1 MIFMKKFLGL
11 LLATSVLMSSF
22 SAFAAG
28 EAAFTD
34 ISDAKYSWAKPYIE
48 EMAKGGYIAGY
59 EDNTYRPDNMVTKLE
74 TIVLFSRAMGAKKST
89 NADAVEL
96 ALDKYSRVIKK
107 ANLNFGEEEVAYMLY
122 RGALTEEDVTLYLAD
137 GKASLAMSRQEAA
150 AIITKAMCA
159 DEAARSELLID
170 MDYTDAKSIDSDYAQ
185 YVFYVSENGIMNGM
199 DDGSF
204 GPEANVLRSQI
215 AAMLY
220 RTVDK
225 MNLYIETVLVPE
237 IDAKVNNITILDEQ
251 NESIKI
257 GYEETTRFFA
267 SGEEIS
273 DTEFVSSSR
282 AMLTYI
288 NNALVFVDMYDR
300 VVDETIKGIYQGAFV
315 EEGITTITFKPSNQT
330 TAVEYEALNGAQV
343 VNQDGSLVSFK
354 NITAGSYVEIELTND
369 KVIKLTQLKTNS
381 YIPGAIVANISIED
395 DLYLTIS
402 HNEEEYDG
410 MVFRLGDEI
419 IVYKNDDIQD
429 LSKIYK
435 GDKIDITMEYGEITK
450 LKAYSN
456 TKTYQGTIAEIVYS
470 AEPIVKIKTG
480 GEIIEFGVTP
490 DVKVKVNGEAATLYE
505 LRVGASVKATAES
518 DTILS
523 IETTVATG
531 AGSSVSGVIEVVN
544 ASKGFIKVNGETIFC
559 KDTTTKIVTASGED
573 KVMKNLAEGQTVSVR
588 GIIQNGAYTATLI
601 IIE

>member
-1 MIFMKKFLGL
+1 MKKVLGF
-11 LLATSVLMSSF
+11 LLATSVALGSF
-22 SAFAAG
+22 SALAAG
-28 EAAFTD
+28 ESTFKD
-34 ISDAKYSWAKPYIE
+34 ISDAKYAWAKPYIE

-89 NADAVEL
+89 NADAVEF
-96 ALDKYSRVIKK
+96 ALDKYSEVIKK

-122 RGALTEEDVTLYLAD
+122 RGALTEEDVALYLAD
-137 GKASLAMSRQEAA
+137 GNASLAMSRQEAA

-159 DEAARSELLID
+159 DEAAKKELLID

-257 GYEETTRFFA
+257 GYEDTTKFF
-267 SGEEIS
+267 SNGEEIQ
-273 DTEFVSSSR
+273 DKEFINSSR

-300 VVDETIKGIYQGAFV
+300 VVDETVKGIYQGAFI
-315 EEGITTITFKPSNQT
+315 EDGITTITFKPNNQAK
-330 TAVEYEALNGAQV
+330 AVEYEALSGAEV
-343 VNQDGSLVSFK
+343 IDQDGSLVSFK
-354 NITAGSYVEIELTND
+354 NITAGSYVELELTND
-369 KVIKLTQLKTNS
+369 KVIKLTQLKTNG
-381 YIPGAIVANISIED
+381 YIAGAIVANLKIED

-402 HNEEEYDG
+402 HEEEEYDG
-410 MVFRLGDEI
+410 MVFRLSDDI
-419 IVYKNDDIQD
+419 KVYKNDDVED

-435 GDKIDITMEYGEITK
+435 GDKIDITMEYGEVTK
-450 LKAYSN
+450 IKAYSN
-456 TKTYQGTIAEIVYS
+456 TKTYQGTISEIVYS
-470 AEPIVKIKTG
+470 SEPIVKIKTG
-480 GEIIEFGVTP
+480 GEIVEFGVTT

-505 LRVGASVKATAES
+505 LRVGASVKVTAES

-523 IETTVATG
+523 IETTAATG
-531 AGSSVSGVIEVVN
+531 TNSSVSGVIEVVN
-544 ASKGFIKVNGETIFC
+544 ASKGFIKVNGETVFC

-588 GIIQNGAYTATLI
+588 GVIQNGAYTATLI

>member
-1 MIFMKKFLGL
+1 MKKFLGL
-11 LLATSVLMSSF
+11 LLATSVALGSF

-28 EAAFTD
+28 EATFKD

-96 ALDKYSRVIKK
+96 ALDKYSEVIKK

-150 AIITKAMCA
+150 AIITKSMCA
-159 DEAARSELLID
+159 EETAKKELLID

-257 GYEETTRFFA
+257 GYADTTKFF
-267 SGEEIS
+267 SNGKEIQ
-273 DTEFVSSSR
+273 DKEFINSSR

-288 NNALVFVDMYDR
+288 NNTLVFVDMYDR
-300 VVDETIKGIYQGAFV
+300 VVDETVKGVYQGALI
-315 EEGITTITFKPSNQT
+315 EDGITTITFKPSNQAK
-330 TAVEYEALNGAQV
+330 AVEYEILSGAEVLDQ
-343 VNQDGSLVSFK
+343 NGSLVSFK
-354 NITAGSYVEIELTND
+354 NIAAGSYVELELTND

-381 YIPGAIVANISIED
+381 HIAGAIVANIKIED

-402 HNEEEYDG
+402 HEEEEYDG
-410 MVFRLGDEI
+410 MVFKLGDEI
-419 IVYKNDDIQD
+419 KVYKNDDVED

-435 GDKIDITMEYGEITK
+435 GDKIDITMEYGEIIK
-450 LKAYSN
+450 IKAYSN
-456 TKTYQGTIAEIVYS
+456 TKTYQGTISEIVYS
-470 AEPIVKIKTG
+470 AEPVVKIKTG
-480 GEIIEFGVTP
+480 GEIVEFGVIP

-505 LRVGASVKATAES
+505 LRVGASVKITTES

-523 IETTVATG
+523 IETTAVTG
-531 AGSSVSGVIEVVN
+531 TNSSVSGVIEVVN
-544 ASKGFIKVNGETIFC
+544 ASKGFIKVNGETVFC
-559 KDTTTKIVTASGED
+559 KDTTTKIVSASGED

-588 GIIQNGAYTATLI
+588 GVIQNGAYTATLI

>member
-1 MIFMKKFLGL
+1 MKKFLGF
-11 LLATSVLMSSF
+11 LLATSVAMSSF
-22 SAFAAG
+22 SALAAG

-96 ALDKYSRVIKK
+96 ALDKYSKVIKK

-159 DEAARSELLID
+159 DEAAKKELLID
-170 MDYTDAKSIDSDYAQ
+170 MDYTDAKSIDSEYAQ

-237 IDAKVNNITILDEQ
+237 IDSKVNNITILDEQ

-257 GYEETTRFFA
+257 GYEETTKFFA
-267 SGEEIS
+267 NGEEIS
-273 DTEFVSSSR
+273 DTEFVNSSR

-300 VVDETIKGIYQGAFV
+300 VVDETVKGVYQGAFV
-315 EEGITTITFKPSNQT
+315 EDGITTITFKPSNET
-330 TAVEYEALNGAQV
+330 KAVEYETLNGAQV
-343 VNQDGSLVSFK
+343 VNQDGALVSFK
-354 NITAGSYVEIELTND
+354 SIAAGSYVELELTND
-369 KVIKLTQLKTNS
+369 KIIKLTQLKTNS

-402 HNEEEYDG
+402 HDDEEYDG

-470 AEPIVKIKTG
+470 AEPIVKIKSG

-490 DVKVKVNGEAATLYE
+490 DVKVKVNGETATLYE

-523 IETTVATG
+523 LETTTATG
-531 AGSSVSGVIEVVN
+531 AGSSINGIIDVVN

>member
-1 MIFMKKFLGL
+1 MKKFFGF
-11 LLATSVLMSSF
+11 LLATSVALSSF
-22 SAFAAG
+22 SALAAG
-28 EAAFTD
+28 ESAFKD
-34 ISDAKYSWAKPYIE
+34 ISDAKYAWAKPYIE

-96 ALDKYSRVIKK
+96 ALDKYSKVIDK

-159 DEAARSELLID
+159 DEAAKAELLID

-257 GYEETTRFFA
+257 GYEDTTKFFSA
-267 SGEEIS
+267 GEEIA
-273 DTEFVSSSR
+273 DTEFVNSSR

-300 VVDETIKGIYQGAFV
+300 VVDETVKGVYQGAFV
-315 EEGITTITFKPSNQT
+315 EDEITTITFKPSNQT
-330 TAVEYEALNGAQV
+330 KAVEYEALNGAQV
-343 VNQDGSLVSFK
+343 INQDGSLVSFK
-354 NITAGSYVEIELTND
+354 NIAAGSYVELELTND
-369 KVIKLTQLKTNS
+369 KVVKLTQLKTNS
-381 YIPGAIVANISIED
+381 YIPGAIVANLSIED

-402 HNEEEYDG
+402 HEDEEYDG

-419 IVYKNDDIQD
+419 LVYKNDDIQD

-450 LKAYSN
+450 IKAYSN

-470 AEPIVKIKTG
+470 SEPIVKIKSG

-505 LRVGASVKATAES
+505 LRVGDSVKATAES

-523 IETTVATG
+523 IETTAVTG
-531 AGSSVSGVIEVVN
+531 AGSSISGIVEVVN

-559 KDTTTKIVTASGED
+559 KDTTTKVVTASGED
-573 KVMKNLAEGQTVSVR
+573 KVIKNLLEGQTVSVR

>member
-1 MIFMKKFLGL
+1 MKKFLGF
-11 LLATSVLMSSF
+11 LLATSVAFGSV

-28 EAAFTD
+28 ETTFTD

-96 ALDKYSRVIKK
+96 ALDKYADIIEK

-122 RGALTEEDVTLYLAD
+122 RGALTEDDVTLYLND

-159 DEAARSELLID
+159 DEAAKKELLID
-170 MDYTDAKSIDSDYAQ
+170 MDYTDAKSIDSEYAQ

-251 NESIKI
+251 NETIKI
-257 GYEETTRFFA
+257 GYEDKTKFF
-267 SGEEIS
+267 SNGEEIS
-273 DTEFVSSSR
+273 DKEFVNSSR

-300 VVDETIKGIYQGAFV
+300 VVDETVKGVYQGAFV
-315 EEGITTITFKPSNQT
+315 EDGITTITFKPSNKT
-330 TAVEYEALNGAQV
+330 SAVEYEALGGAEV
-343 VNQDGSLVSFK
+343 LDQDGALVSFK
-354 NITAGSYVEIELTND
+354 NIAAGSYVELELTND
-369 KVIKLTQLKTNS
+369 KIIKLTQLKKDSN
-381 YIPGAIVANISIED
+381 IANAVVANLKIED

-402 HNEEEYDG
+402 HEDEEYDG
-410 MVFRLGDEI
+410 MVFRLSDDI
-419 IVYKNDDIQD
+419 KVYKNNDIED

-435 GDKIDITMEYGEITK
+435 GDKINITMEYGEITMI
-450 LKAYSN
+450 KAFSN
-456 TKTYQGTIAEIVYS
+456 TKTYQGTISEIVYS
-470 AEPIVKIKTG
+470 TEPVVKIKAG
-480 GEIIEFGVTP
+480 GEIVEFAVVP

-505 LRVGASVKATAES
+505 LRVGASVKVTTES
-518 DTILS
+518 DTIMS
-523 IETTVATG
+523 IETTAATG
-531 AGSSVSGVIEVVN
+531 TSSSISGLIEVVN
-544 ASKGFIKVNGETIFC
+544 ASKGFIKVNGETVFC

-573 KVMKNLAEGQTVSVR
+573 KLMKNLVEGQAVSVR